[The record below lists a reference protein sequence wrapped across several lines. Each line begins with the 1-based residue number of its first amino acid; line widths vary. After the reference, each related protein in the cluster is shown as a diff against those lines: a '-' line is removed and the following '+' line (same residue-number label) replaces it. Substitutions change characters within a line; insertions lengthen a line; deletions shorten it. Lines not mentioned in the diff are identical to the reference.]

1 MTQTPSPYEQQPPGQ
16 GPGQSVPPPGSGAAP
31 TGSGA
36 APSGPYYQQP
46 ATGDDPGKTLGI
58 VGLIL
63 SFFTAII
70 GLIVSAVALNKS
82 KKAGFKNTPALV
94 GIIIGALGT
103 IGAIIAIIFAVT
115 VVGAVASKCAELG
128 PGVHTEGGVTYRCG

>member
-1 MTQTPSPYEQQPPGQ
+1 MTQTPSPYDQTPGQ
-16 GPGQSVPPPGSGAAP
+16 GPGPSEPPPGSGAAP
-31 TGSGA
+31 SGT
-36 APSGPYYQQP
+36 YYQQP
-46 ATGDDPGKTLGI
+46 AGEDPGKTLGI